1 MPHAKHPTPR
11 APPREKLPF
20 GVSQILEQF
29 EARVRGMPVGLYDDV
44 QSAAN
49 AYDVACCRIRS
60 GGGPGGDLP
69 LSPERVALAWGFS
82 RRGPLAP
89 AWARRL

>member
-49 AYDVACCRIRS
+49 AYDVACCRIQS

-69 LSPERVALAWGFS
+69 LN
-82 RRGPLAP
+82 AP
-89 AWARRL
+89 FLHQPHTPH